1 MKYNIHWFPAM
12 TPPNYSPQDAPL
24 PQLLAT
30 RVGWAHQQTLSSKG
44 APHQKQEASVLFFF
58 FFYWTQIIFFIN
70 LDRHK
75 IWQHWK
81 QEHFSDQAVLTGE
94 EFITHRK
101 GKAVLFKSVMA

>member
-44 APHQKQEASVLFFF
+44 APHQKQEASVFFF
-58 FFYWTQIIFFIN
+58 IELKWFFFIN

-81 QEHFSDQAVLTGE
+81 QEHFSDQTALTGG